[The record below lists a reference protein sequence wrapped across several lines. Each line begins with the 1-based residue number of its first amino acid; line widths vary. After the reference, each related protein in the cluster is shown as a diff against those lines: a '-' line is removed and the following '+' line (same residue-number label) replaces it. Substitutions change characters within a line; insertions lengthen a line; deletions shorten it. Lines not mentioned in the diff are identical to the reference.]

1 MTFPHG
7 QKGHPKNW
15 PLIKR
20 MAQWHVQGVRLA
32 DQMRTLD
39 EEGSKYGGRNAFDK
53 FRQQNKTEINA
64 EIQTISNTIKEN
76 VEINAEKILKRLWQ
90 IQELNGKDRVP
101 ALHEIIKMLGL
112 EAPTKSDIKVDA
124 PALTAE
130 LGRLLGACIK

>member
-7 QKGHPKNW
+7 QKAEHKNW

-20 MAQWHVQGVRLA
+20 MAQWHVQGVRLSE
-32 DQMRTLD
+32 QMRILD
-39 EEGSKYGGRNAFDK
+39 AEGNRYGNRSRFAK
-53 FRQQNKTEINA
+53 FRQQNKTEINE

-76 VEINAEKILKRLWQ
+76 VEINAEKILRRLWQ
-90 IQELNGKDRVP
+90 IQELNGKDRVQ

-112 EAPTKSDIKVDA
+112 EAPTKSDVKVDV